1 MKQMALMGLVMLLW
15 LTGCA
20 AATNTPSPSTNSS
33 KPVITVYK
41 SPTCGCCG
49 GWVSYMAANGYSVM
63 TEDINDVTVIKE
75 QYGIPPELYSCHTAT
90 VDGYVLEGH
99 VPVEAIERLLQE
111 RPDVVGIAVPGMPL
125 GSPGMESAGRAA
137 EPYDV
142 VTFDQSG
149 QTRVYERYPK

>member
-20 AATNTPSPSTNSS
+20 AANNPSTNTNTS

-49 GWVSYMAANGYSVM
+49 GWIAYMASNGYSVM
-63 TEDINDVTVIKE
+63 TEDINDVTAIKE
-75 QYGIPPELYSCHTAT
+75 QYQIPLELYSCHTAT

-99 VPVEAIERLLQE
+99 VPVDAIERLLQE
-111 RPDVVGIAVPGMPL
+111 RPDVVGIAVPGMPS
-125 GSPGMESAGRAA
+125 GSPGMEVAGGKV

-142 VTFDQSG
+142 LTFNQAG
-149 QTRVYERYPK
+149 QTAVYERYPK